1 MNQTLTMQN
10 ASLEKEVIKVSEDF
24 LEIMGQGVQGVLKE
38 TGVLEVL
45 KETMDFLEC
54 QGEMA
59 KMERKENQEI
69 KEAWEKRESLEIMVF
84 LDFLV

>member
-24 LEIMGQGVQGVLKE
+24 LEIMGQGAQGVLKE

-69 KEAWEKRESLEIMVF
+69 KEAWEKRESQEIMVF
-84 LDFLV
+84 LDFPV